1 LKLHTSTQD
10 QTVRRL
16 DIIIKNGRET
26 TNRIAGVSNLSITGL
41 GRLWDAVGLAGL
53 WDGRIEGPTGVSE
66 SGDSMRFLMRFIG
79 ERFAED
85 LEEDSSVVEPTLILV
100 AMEDCID
107 NLDRLLRRADDDDDE
122 LAKEI
127 PVFCQVLDR

>member
-26 TNRIAGVSNLSITGL
+26 INRIAGVSNPWITGS

-53 WDGRIEGPTGVSE
+53 WDGRIEGPTSESE
-66 SGDSMRFLMRFIG
+66 SGDSMRFLMCFIG
-79 ERFAED
+79 ERFTED
-85 LEEDSSVVEPTLILV
+85 LEEDSSVVEPTLLV

-107 NLDRLLRRADDDDDE
+107 NLNRLLRRADDDDDE

-127 PVFCQVLDR
+127 PVFFRMLDR